1 MRIPV
6 WRSKEYI
13 AGQIVA
19 PDQFLLKELI
29 VFGG

>member
-1 MRIPV
+1 LADV
-6 WRSKEYI
+6 YI

-19 PDQFLLKELI
+19 PDQLLLKELI